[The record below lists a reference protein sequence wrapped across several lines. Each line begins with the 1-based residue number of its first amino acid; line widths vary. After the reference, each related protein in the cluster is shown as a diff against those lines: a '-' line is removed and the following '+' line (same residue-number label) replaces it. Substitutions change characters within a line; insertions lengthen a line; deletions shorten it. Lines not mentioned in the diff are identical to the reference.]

1 MFNKN
6 YIDKIALEGRM
17 TREEYLKTAKN
28 RLVVLEDGE
37 PWTYGSDGTPI
48 TYPDASK
55 ARADMEERYEE
66 NENANLDVM
75 VESHFIRDY
84 KAA

>member
-6 YIDKIALEGRM
+6 YIDKIAHEDGM

-48 TYPDASK
+48 TYPDANK

>member
-1 MFNKN
+1 MYNKN
-6 YIDKIALEGRM
+6 YIDKIARESGM
-17 TREEYLKTAKN
+17 TREEYLRTAKN

-37 PWTYGSDGTPI
+37 PWTYKSDGSPI
-48 TYPDASK
+48 VYPNTEAAKSDI
-55 ARADMEERYEE
+55 DERLCE